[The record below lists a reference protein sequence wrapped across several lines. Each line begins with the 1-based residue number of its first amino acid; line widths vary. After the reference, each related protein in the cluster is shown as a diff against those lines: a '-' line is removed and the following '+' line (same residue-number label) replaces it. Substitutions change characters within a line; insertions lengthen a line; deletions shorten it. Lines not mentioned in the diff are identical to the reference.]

1 MNGEDREEKAG
12 AGRPAEPGP
21 EDIKRYRANL
31 RDELNAV
38 ALYESMADAEPDD
51 DRAAIFRELAQVER
65 GHADVWREKLEAAK
79 ARLPETA
86 LTLKTRILMRL
97 AKRLGTKTI
106 FPIVQTI
113 EKTAD
118 NGYSNQADPEARR
131 MARVEK
137 THAKVF
143 ASMKSADPGR
153 ILKAESWHRRD
164 TGGSLRAAV
173 FGVNDGLVSNFSLIM
188 GVAGASQ
195 DVKSILIAGV
205 AGMLA
210 GAFSMGAGEYVSVRS
225 QRELFEHEIGKEEEE
240 LEAMPEEEM
249 QELELIYRAKG
260 IPKESAAELAR
271 SMLSNPESAL
281 DTLAREELG
290 LDPGDLGSPWRVAVS
305 SFLAFS
311 GGAVIPL
318 LPFFFLTGGR
328 GVAVS
333 ASLAGLALF
342 GVGGA
347 LSFFTGRNFFYSG
360 LRMLCIGG
368 VVAVVTNVLGRLLGV
383 SLGT

>member
-1 MNGEDREEKAG
+1 MDGEERETTGTEREPEPK
-12 AGRPAEPGP
+12 PA
-21 EDIKRYRANL
+21 DIKRYKANFQ
-31 RDELNAV
+31 DELNAV
-38 ALYESMADAEPDD
+38 ALYEAMAEAEPDEE
-51 DRAAIFRELAQVER
+51 RASIFQELAEVER
-65 GHADVWREKLEAAK
+65 SHAEVWRRKLEKVK
-79 ARLPETA
+79 ARHSGSA
-86 LTLKTRILMRL
+86 LTFKTRLLIRL
-97 AKRLGTKTI
+97 ARGLGTKTI
-106 FPIVQTI
+106 FPIVQAI

-118 NGYSNQADPEARR
+118 NGYAGQSDPEARR

-143 ASMKSADPGR
+143 ASMKSAEPGR
-153 ILKAESWHRRD
+153 ILNAESWHRRD

-195 DVKSILIAGV
+195 DIKSILIAGV

-225 QRELFEHEIGKEEEE
+225 QRELFEHEIGKEAEE

-260 IPKESAAELAR
+260 IPRESAAELAR
-271 SMLSNPESAL
+271 SMLGNPESAL

-290 LDPGDLGSPWRVAVS
+290 LDPGDLGSPWRVAIS

-328 GVAVS
+328 GVLVS

>member
-1 MNGEDREEKAG
+1 MDGEERAEAG
-12 AGRPAEPGP
+12 TERQATPA
-21 EDIKRYRANL
+21 DLKRYKANL

-38 ALYESMADAEPDD
+38 ALYEAMAAAERDEE
-51 DRAAIFRELAQVER
+51 RASIFQELAKVER
-65 GHADVWREKLEAAK
+65 SHADVWRGKLEKAK
-79 ARLPETA
+79 AQLPEPA
-86 LTLKTRILMRL
+86 LTLKTRLLIRL
-97 AKRLGTKTI
+97 AGRLGTKTI

-113 EKTAD
+113 EKTAN
-118 NGYSNQADPEARR
+118 NGYSGQADPEARR

-143 ASMKSADPGR
+143 ASMKSAEPAH
-153 ILKAESWHRRD
+153 ILNAESWHRRD

-249 QELELIYRAKG
+249 KELELIYRAKG
-260 IPKESAAELAR
+260 IPRESAAELAR
-271 SMLSNPESAL
+271 SMLGNPESAL

-290 LDPGDLGSPWRVAVS
+290 LDPGDLGSPWRVAIS

-311 GGAVIPL
+311 AGAVIPL
-318 LPFFFLTGGR
+318 MPFFFLTGAR
-328 GVAVS
+328 GVLVS
-333 ASLAGLALF
+333 ASLSGLALF

-347 LSFFTGRNFFYSG
+347 LSVFTGRNFFYSG
-360 LRMLCIGG
+360 FRMLCIGG
-368 VVAVVTNVLGRLLGV
+368 VVAVVTNTLGRLLGV